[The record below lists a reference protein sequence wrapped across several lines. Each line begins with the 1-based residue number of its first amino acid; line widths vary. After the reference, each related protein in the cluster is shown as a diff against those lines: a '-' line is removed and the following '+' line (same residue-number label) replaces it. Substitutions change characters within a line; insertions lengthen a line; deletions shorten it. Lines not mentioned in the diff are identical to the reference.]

1 MNINSMRRRA
11 KYMNESMDLIS
22 TLIITCIDCIDLS
35 SLATLNTL
43 KVLKILI
50 DLKADKFVPEL
61 LNIVISTIERI
72 TTIQS
77 R

>member
-1 MNINSMRRRA
+1 
-11 KYMNESMDLIS
+11 MNESMDLIS
-22 TLIITCIDCIDLS
+22 TLIMTYMDYIDLS
-35 SLATLNTL
+35 RRATLNTL

-61 LNIVISTIERI
+61 LKIVISTIERI
-72 TTIQS
+72 TTMQS

>member
-1 MNINSMRRRA
+1 
-11 KYMNESMDLIS
+11 MNESMDLIS
-22 TLIITCIDCIDLS
+22 TLIITCIDCIDLNRR
-35 SLATLNTL
+35 ATLNTL

-61 LNIVISTIERI
+61 LKIVISTIERI
-72 TTIQS
+72 TTMQS